1 VSDQHPNAE
10 GHRDTVARFDI
21 SHQAAR
27 RLVDD
32 VIAGAT
38 AAGAAVTVAVVDNSG
53 VLVAF
58 ERMDGAPRF
67 SAQIA
72 IAKAHTAATFGNATS
87 SMEATFRERPVFANS
102 FAQLGGWYFGRGG
115 FPIVVGDDLVGGIG
129 VSGERA
135 EREEELASQA
145 ARSLARSH

>member
-1 VSDQHPNAE
+1 MGKALGITLE
-10 GHRDTVARFDI
+10 E
-21 SHQAAR
+21 AR
-27 RLVDD
+27 RI
-32 VIAGAT
+32 IAAAT
-38 AAGAAVTVAVVDNSG
+38 KKANEINVMMNIAVVDAGGN
-53 VLVAF
+53 LVAF

-87 SMEATFRERPVFANS
+87 SMEATFRDRPVFANS

-145 ARSLARSH
+145 ARSLAPSA

>member
-1 VSDQHPNAE
+1 VSDQHPDAE
-10 GHRDTVARFDI
+10 GDRATVPRFDI
-21 SHQAAR
+21 SRHAAR

-38 AAGAAVTVAVVDNSG
+38 AAEAAVTVAVVDNGG

-72 IAKAHTAATFGNATS
+72 IAKAQTAATFGNATS
-87 SMEATFRERPVFANS
+87 SMEATFRDRPVFANS

-145 ARSLARSH
+145 ARSLAPSE